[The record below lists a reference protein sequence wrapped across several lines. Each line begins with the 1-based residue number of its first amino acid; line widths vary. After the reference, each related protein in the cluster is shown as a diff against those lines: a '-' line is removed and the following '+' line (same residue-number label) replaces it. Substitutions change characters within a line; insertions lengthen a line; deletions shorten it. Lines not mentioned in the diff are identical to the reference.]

1 MSHSLIKDFSFQAA
15 SAGAI
20 AGLVGFGGSF
30 AVVVAGLTAVGA
42 SPAQMS
48 SGLMAAALAMGIAS
62 VVFGVVTRL
71 PIASAWSTP
80 GAALLVTTG
89 AVQGGFEAA
98 VGAFIISGALIIVVG
113 FWKTFGRLVSK
124 IPSTIAS
131 AMMAGVLLGLCL
143 VPIKAVATVPEAAL
157 PVIVVWAVVARFY
170 RLMAV
175 PAAVVAAIII
185 VIFQGDPIQFTSLWP
200 DPVLITPVFN
210 WAAVIGIA
218 LPLFVVTMASQN
230 IPGVAALVAQGYK
243 PSAGKP
249 IAFTGLL
256 SILAAPFGGHAAN
269 LSAIVAT
276 MCAGPDAH
284 PDPARRYWAAIVKGL
299 VSIILALLSGLVI
312 AVVQAA
318 PPLLIETV
326 AGLALLSPLAASLK
340 IAMDDENDREA
351 AIVTFVVAASGLTI
365 AGIGGAF
372 WGLIAGGAIMG
383 LKRLGRKPQ

>member
-1 MSHSLIKDFSFQAA
+1 MSHSLFKDFSWQAA
-15 SAGAI
+15 SSGVV
-20 AGLVGFGGSF
+20 AGLVGFGSSF
-30 AVVVAGLTAVGA
+30 AVVVAGLAAVGA
-42 SPAQMS
+42 NPAQVS
-48 SGLMAAALAMGIAS
+48 SGLMAGAVAMGVASILMALA
-62 VVFGVVTRL
+62 TRM
-71 PIASAWSTP
+71 PMASAWSTP

-89 AVQGGFEAA
+89 AVEGGFEAA

-113 FWKTFGRLVSK
+113 FWKAFGRLVSK
-124 IPSTIAS
+124 IPGSLAG
-131 AMMAGVLLGLCL
+131 AMLAGVLLGLCL
-143 VPIKAVATVPEAAL
+143 VPVKAVATVPEAAL
-157 PVIVVWAVVARFY
+157 PVIIVWAIFARFY

-175 PAAVVAAIII
+175 PAAVIVAVGI
-185 VIFQGDPIQFTSLWP
+185 VIFQGEPIVMTSLWP
-200 DPVLITPVFN
+200 APEIVMPVFN

-230 IPGVAALVAQGYK
+230 IPGVAALVLQGYK

-249 IAFTGLL
+249 IAFTGVL
-256 SILAAPFGGHAAN
+256 SIFAAPFGGHATN

-284 PDPARRYWAAIVKGL
+284 ADPSRRYWAAIIKGL
-299 VSIILALLSGLVI
+299 VSVFIGLSAALVI

-326 AGLALLSPLAASLK
+326 AGLALLGPLAASLK
-340 IAMDDENDREA
+340 IAMEDENDREA

-372 WGLIAGGAIMG
+372 WGLIAGAAILG
-383 LKRLGRKPQ
+383 LKRLGRKPE

>member
-1 MSHSLIKDFSFQAA
+1 MANSLIKDFSLQAA
-15 SAGAI
+15 SSGAI

-62 VVFGVVTRL
+62 VVMAVMSRL
-71 PIASAWSTP
+71 PMASAWSTP

-89 AVQGGFEAA
+89 AVDGGFEAA

-124 IPSTIAS
+124 IPPTIAS

-157 PVIVVWAVVARFY
+157 PVIIVWAVVARFY

-175 PAAVVAAIII
+175 PAAVVAAVII
-185 VIFQGDPIQFTSLWP
+185 VVFQGDPIQFTSFWP

-249 IAFTGLL
+249 IAFTGFL
-256 SILAAPFGGHAAN
+256 SIFAAPFGGHATN

-284 PDPARRYWAAIVKGL
+284 SDPNRRYWAAIVKGL
-299 VSIILALLSGLVI
+299 VSIALALLSGLVI

-340 IAMDDENDREA
+340 IAMDDDNDREA

-372 WGLIAGGAIMG
+372 WGLIAGGVIMC
-383 LKRLGRKPQ
+383 LKRLGQKAI

>member
-1 MSHSLIKDFSFQAA
+1 MARSIIEDFSFQAA

-30 AVVVAGLTAVGA
+30 AVVVAGLVAVGA
-42 SPAQMS
+42 SPAQVS
-48 SGLMAAALAMGIAS
+48 SGLLAAALAMGVAS
-62 VVFGVVTRL
+62 VVMAVTTRL
-71 PIASAWSTP
+71 PMAAAWSTP

-89 AVQGGFEAA
+89 AVDGGFEAA
-98 VGAFIISGALIIVVG
+98 VGAFIICGVLIIVVG

-143 VPIKAVATVPEAAL
+143 APIKAVATVPEAAL
-157 PVIVVWAVVARFY
+157 PVILVWAVVARFY

-175 PAAVVAAIII
+175 PAAVVAA
-185 VIFQGDPIQFTSLWP
+185 VVVVVFQGEPIEFTSLWP

-256 SILAAPFGGHAAN
+256 SIFAAPFGGHAAN

-284 PDPARRYWAAIVKGL
+284 PDPNRRYWAAIVKGL
-299 VSIILALLSGLVI
+299 VSIALALLSGVVI

-372 WGLIAGGAIMG
+372 WGLIAGGAILG
-383 LKRLGRKPQ
+383 LKRMGQKAS